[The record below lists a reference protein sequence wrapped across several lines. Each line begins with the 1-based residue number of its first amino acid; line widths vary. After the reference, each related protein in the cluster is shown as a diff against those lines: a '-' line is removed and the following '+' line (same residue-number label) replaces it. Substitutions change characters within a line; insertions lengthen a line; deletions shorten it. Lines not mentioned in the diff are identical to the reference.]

1 MLHANGVSQGMAM
14 ELVGHDSPEVHA
26 VYLSPTAEQ
35 LREAAGRLAIDY

>member
-26 VYLSPTAEQ
+26 IYLRPSPDQ
-35 LREAAGRLAIDY
+35 LREAAGGLQLPA